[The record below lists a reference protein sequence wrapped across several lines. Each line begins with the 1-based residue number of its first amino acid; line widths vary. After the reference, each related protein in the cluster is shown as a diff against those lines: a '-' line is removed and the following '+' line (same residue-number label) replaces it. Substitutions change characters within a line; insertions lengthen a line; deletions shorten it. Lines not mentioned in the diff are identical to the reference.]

1 MSGSSSSSSS
11 SDDCG
16 SSDYEVINNAVTQMN
31 VVFNPQ
37 AIGACL
43 NVIFDEEENQNQ
55 EAESSSRPKLTR
67 RVIRRDHV
75 AAAKL
80 LYDHYFAP
88 EPTYP
93 PDMFRRRFRMRKDM
107 FLRIVRDINSFDS
120 IEPLPKHFQFFHK
133 APTDA
138 SDRLGFNIFQKCTSA
153 IRQLAYSFKVDA
165 LDEYLQMA
173 QDTGYQCLNAFCK
186 CVIQLY
192 HDEYLRKPT
201 EANIE
206 RLTVKHAEVHGFPV
220 ALQGQYTRGDN
231 GHPTIMLEAVASYD
245 LWIWHAYFGPAGSN
259 NDINVLNESD
269 LFYDLLEDRAPKV
282 EFSVNGEQFQKG
294 YYLADGIYP
303 EWATLVKSFKCP
315 LEPKTT
321 KFKRYQEAARK
332 DVERAFGVLQGRW
345 QIIEQYARPYST
357 NKIKRIMLCCV
368 ILHNMIVEDNG
379 RAITEFEEELIAN
392 SRLPTRT
399 WTERCS
405 TQFRMY
411 RELRDRRA
419 HHKLRNALIE
429 HVWNLP
435 EHGRQR

>member
-1 MSGSSSSSSS
+1 MSGSSSSSSSSSS

-16 SSDYEVINNAVTQMN
+16 SSDYEVINNVVTQMN

-37 AIGACL
+37 TIGACL
-43 NVIFDEEENQNQ
+43 NIIFDEEENQSQ

-67 RVIRRDHV
+67 RVIRQDHV

-93 PDMFRRRFRMRKDM
+93 PDMFRRQFRMRKDM
-107 FLRIVRDINSFDS
+107 FLCIVRDINSFDS
-120 IEPLPKHFQFFHK
+120 IEPLPKHFQLFHK
-133 APTDA
+133 APTDM
-138 SDRLGFNIFQKCTSA
+138 ST
-153 IRQLAYSFKVDA
+153 
-165 LDEYLQMA
+165 
-173 QDTGYQCLNAFCK
+173 CK

-192 HDEYLRKPT
+192 RDEYLRKPT
-201 EANIE
+201 EADIE
-206 RLTVKHAEVHGFPV
+206 RLTAKQAEVHGFPGMLGSIDCMHWGWRNCPV
-220 ALQGQYTRGDN
+220 AWQGLYTRGDK

-269 LFYDLLEDRAPKV
+269 LFDDLLENRAPKV
-282 EFSVNGEQFQKG
+282 EFSVNGDQFQKG

-303 EWATLVKSFKCP
+303 ERATLVKSFKCP

-345 QIIEQYARPYST
+345 QIIKQYARQYSM

-368 ILHNMIVEDNG
+368 IFHNMIVKDNG

-392 SRLPTRT
+392 TRLPTRT

-405 TQFRMY
+405 TQLRMY
-411 RELRDRRA
+411 RELRDRGLTINSA
-419 HHKLRNALIE
+419 ML
-429 HVWNLP
+429 
-435 EHGRQR
+435 